1 MEGKS
6 LDKLIDNFKETS
18 TSILPMVGVVLLVQL
33 FLQPVT
39 WLTMVRFLIGVIF
52 LLVGL
57 PLFLVGVDLSVEKM
71 GDLLSHYFIS
81 HKFVA
86 VAMLGI
92 FGLGFISSVAEPDL
106 TILAI
111 QVQTMTAGAIAQQI
125 FVMAVSV
132 GVGFMLAF
140 GIIRILR
147 DSNLRHSFTFI
158 YILIGILC
166 LFSTSEFIA
175 IAFDASGS
183 TTGSITV
190 PFILAFGAGAASQSR
205 DSDDT
210 GADSFGLLGIVSTGA
225 IFAVILY
232 GVLAGVDGLSGGG
245 ESGKIVLDN
254 SSILMDF
261 VTEVIPSFIDAIIA
275 IAPLVIIFLILVF
288 SKQIRVNK
296 RRLKSIMV
304 GIAFI
309 VVGLSLFLTGVNQ
322 GFLDVA
328 NEIGYGLAEQYQPWV
343 LYAIGGLLGMV
354 SILAEPSVH
363 VLNDQIL
370 DETAGMLPK
379 TLITASLSLGVGL
392 SVVLS
397 ILRVMNESL
406 EIWHILL
413 PLVGTAL
420 ILQYFTP
427 DLFVGIGFD
436 SGGVA
441 AGTMTATFIL
451 PFTQGIASFVPSADV
466 VTDGFGVIA
475 IVSLTPIVVIQ
486 LVGILYEYQLKK
498 K

>member
-1 MEGKS
+1 MS
-6 LDKLIDNFKETS
+6 
-18 TSILPMVGVVLLVQL
+18 
-33 FLQPVT
+33 
-39 WLTMVRFLIGVIF
+39 WLTIVRFLIGVAF
-52 LLVGL
+52 LLIGL
-57 PLFLVGVDLSVEKM
+57 PLFLAGVDLSIEKM

-81 HKFVA
+81 HKWKAITIF
-86 VAMLGI
+86 GI
-92 FGLGFISSVAEPDL
+92 FGLGFISSIAEPDL

-111 QVQTMTAGAIAQQI
+111 QVQAMTVGAIAQQV

-132 GVGFMLAF
+132 GVGLMLAF
-140 GIIRILR
+140 GIMRIIRDL
-147 DSNLRHSFTFI
+147 NLRHSFTII
-158 YILIGILC
+158 YLLIGILC

-205 DSDDT
+205 DADDT

-232 GVLAGVDGLSGGG
+232 GVLAGVDTLDSST
-245 ESGKIVLDN
+245 ESQRIMLDN
-254 SSILMDF
+254 SSIIMDF
-261 VTEVIPSFIDAIIA
+261 VREIIPSFVDSIIA

-288 SKQIRVNK
+288 TKQIK
-296 RRLKSIMV
+296 IGTRRLQSILL
-304 GIAFI
+304 GIGFI
-309 VVGLSLFLTGVNQ
+309 IVGLSLFLTGVNQ

-328 NEIGYGLAEQYQPWV
+328 SEIGYGLAEKYNPWV
-343 LYAIGGLLGMV
+343 LYIIGGLLGMV

-370 DETAGMLPK
+370 DETAGMIPK
-379 TLITASLSLGVGL
+379 SLITLSLSIGVGL

-397 ILRVMNESL
+397 ILRVMIEGL
-406 EIWHILL
+406 QIWHILL
-413 PLVGTAL
+413 PLVATAL
-420 ILQYFTP
+420 ILQYIAS

-451 PFTQGIASFVPSADV
+451 PFTQGIASYVPTANV

-486 LVGILYEYQLKK
+486 LVGIFYDYQVRQR
-498 K
+498 